1 MFITRRERSGKT
13 AYARVKRM
21 VLTSNGKAREET
33 EEEMLLRLG
42 HEERFMAKEILVA
55 E

>member
-1 MFITRRERSGKT
+1 MFITRRERSGKK

-33 EEEMLLRLG
+33 EEEMLLRLS
-42 HEERFMAKEILVA
+42 HEERFMTKEILVT